1 MNHFSPAFPPH
12 ESTRASEAAAVRP
25 TASGGSI
32 IARLVV
38 VAVVAATVLARVMQL
53 PSAL

>member
-1 MNHFSPAFPPH
+1 MKHFSPAFLPH

-32 IARLVV
+32 IAGL
-38 VAVVAATVLARVMQL
+38 VVAATVLARVMQL
-53 PSAL
+53 PSEL